1 MYSFTSRLTLK
12 GKKILSLSRVCANSV
27 DSEVPIC
34 GGALYTGTCRMSGE

>member
-12 GKKILSLSRVCANSV
+12 EKKILSLSRVCANSV
-27 DSEVPIC
+27 DSEGPIC